1 MDLALG
7 TDLYLAAQTGTYSST
22 GPSVSLSGG
31 TAFNGFQTLAA
42 AGAVN
47 ADDYYCTIRDA
58 SGNSLVWQATY
69 SSTGPTLT
77 RSSAISAIGS
87 IADAAPV
94 SLYVWSRAQKP
105 TAAGL
110 ALMEAVDSAAQRT
123 TLSVRELLTAA
134 RTYYVATT
142 GSDSNDGLSAGAP
155 FLTIQKAVDV
165 VCSIDG
171 GVQAVTISVADGT
184 YTAGVALKA
193 PVGSGTFTIQGNT
206 TTPAN
211 CVISPTSGSAI
222 TANGAGKWTIKG
234 VKLTTTSAGR
244 GIIALGSST
253 QLSISYIEF
262 GSVNYE
268 HIYLSNGAALSIG
281 GAWAISGSAI
291 AHILVSSGGQF
302 NAGGIT
308 CTITNTPAFSNGFA
322 TASNLGVIVVVSLTF
337 SGSAT
342 GKRYDATTNGV
353 IQTYGGGASY
363 FPGNASGT
371 TATGGVYA

>member
-1 MDLALG
+1 MSVRRPLILSNGRVVELPTSDSLPVSAGGVTFTPAGAIAATTVQAAIEEL
-7 TDLYLAAQTGTYSST
+7 DSEKQPLDAELAAIAGLTSAADKTPYFTGS
-22 GPSVSLSGG
+22 G
-31 TAFNGFQTLAA
+31 TAALATL
-42 AGAVN
+42 
-47 ADDYYCTIRDA
+47 
-58 SGNSLVWQATY
+58 
-69 SSTGPTLT
+69 
-77 RSSAISAIGS
+77 
-87 IADAAPV
+87 
-94 SLYVWSRAQKP
+94 
-105 TAAGL
+105 TAAGR
-110 ALMEAVDSAAQRT
+110 ALLDDADAAAQRT

-142 GSDSNDGLSAGAP
+142 GSDSNDGLSAGSP
-155 FLTIQKAVDV
+155 FLTIQKAVNV
-165 VCSIDG
+165 VCSIDS
-171 GVQAVTISVADGT
+171 GVYAVTISVADGT
-184 YTAGVALKA
+184 YAGAVALKA
-193 PVGSGTFTIQGNT
+193 PVGSGTFTLQGNT
-206 TTPAN
+206 STPAN
-211 CVISPTSGSAI
+211 CVISPASGSAI
-222 TANGAGKWTIKG
+222 TANGAGKWTVKG

-281 GAWAISGSAI
+281 EAWAISGSAI